1 MKPVFEFLSA
11 CLLVFVA
18 GCSAIAGIFN
28 AGVWAAIIVLISIS
42 ALILLFLVRA
52 KK

>member
-1 MKPVFEFLSA
+1 MKPVFEFLLA

-28 AGVWAAIIVLISIS
+28 AGLWTGLIALMSITG
-42 ALILLFLVRA
+42 LILLFLVRA